1 MNHLSKPFVSII
13 IPVFNDAARL
23 KTCLEALE
31 NQTYPKSFYKVIVVD
46 NDSDEDINGVVSQFS
61 QAFTTRES
69 LPGSYAA
76 RNKGISIAK
85 GEVIAFTDAD
95 CIPASNWIEKGVENL
110 LRVPNCGLVA
120 GKVELFFKNPSQPS
134 AVELY
139 DAIRMGIPQKRY
151 IEESRYGA
159 TANLFTF
166 SSVISKVGCFDDTL
180 KSSGDSNWG
189 QRVFDAGYKQIYA
202 EDTCVAHPARDS
214 LKQLYKKVIRITGG
228 HQDVRRKK
236 GYSLK
241 NFARDIVK
249 DFAPPIEFTLSIF
262 VDRNL
267 NNSKKIKVI
276 FVRLLVKY
284 VSGWERIRLQIGG
297 KSTRG

>member
-1 MNHLSKPFVSII
+1 MSYLFNSFVSVI

-31 NQTYPKSFYKVIVVD
+31 NQTYPKSFYEVIVVD

-69 LPGSYAA
+69 RPGSYAA
-76 RNKGISIAK
+76 RNKGISIAE

-95 CIPASNWIEKGVENL
+95 CIPASDWIEKGVENL
-110 LRVPNCGLVA
+110 LRIPNCGLVA
-120 GKVELFFKNPSQPS
+120 GKVELFFKNPNEPS

-151 IEESRYGA
+151 IEESKYGA
-159 TANLFTF
+159 TANLFT
-166 SSVISKVGCFDDTL
+166 SISVINNVGCFDDTL

-241 NFARDIVK
+241 NFAKDIVK

-262 VDRNL
+262 VNKNL